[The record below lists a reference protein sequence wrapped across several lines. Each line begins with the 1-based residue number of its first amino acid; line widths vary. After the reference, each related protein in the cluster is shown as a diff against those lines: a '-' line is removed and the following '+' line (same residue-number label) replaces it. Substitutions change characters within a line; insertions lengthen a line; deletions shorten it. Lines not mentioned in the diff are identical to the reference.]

1 MAKGEGKRI
10 WIFPDGDLP
19 EKDEKSRFEAHEA
32 LMVLNTSDDDA
43 QLSLSFYFSDK
54 DPLEGIAQSV
64 KAKRVKCIRMD
75 HPEEIGGIRLP
86 YRTQYALRVESDVE
100 IVATFGRLDT
110 ASEKMAFY
118 SAAWYNR

>member
-1 MAKGEGKRI
+1 MANGEGRKV

-32 LMVLNTSDDDA
+32 LMVLNTSDRDA
-43 QLSLSFYFSDK
+43 RLQLSFFFSDK
-54 DPLEGIAQSV
+54 DPHEGVAQSV

-75 HPEEIGGIRLP
+75 HPDEIGGVRLP